1 MDRRNR
7 RGGDGTNRNF
17 QPSSSTNTS
26 NDSVRG
32 SGLLDPLTSVDE
44 QLESVNATLAEIATL
59 LESQGTGGDGADGSD
74 EGLVPRFQPPVY
86 PFDFSTSVTADT
98 PKSNP
103 ETATFTAPADGTVRR
118 VILGWPLGTQQAVGI
133 GLDGPDEAALIPRGP
148 AEAEYI
154 GFDDK
159 VLSFNLNEDLQDD
172 DEINIRF
179 INNDSQDHFVNV
191 DIFFQEDG
199 VKNAN

>member
-1 MDRRNR
+1 MDRRND
-7 RGGDGTNRNF
+7 RGGDGRRSF
-17 QPSSSTNTS
+17 QSSSASNTS
-26 NDSVRG
+26 GDPTRA

-44 QLESVNATLAEIATL
+44 QLQSVNATLSQIAVL
-59 LESQGTGGDGADGSD
+59 LDSQSGDDGSED
-74 EGLVPRFQPPVY
+74 GLVSRTQKPIY
-86 PFDFSTSVTADT
+86 PFDFSRSVTPDT
-98 PKSNP
+98 PKSSP
-103 ETATFTAPADGTVRR
+103 ETATFTAPAAGTVRR
-118 VILGWPLGTQQAVGI
+118 VVLGWPLGTQQAVGI

-172 DEINIRF
+172 DEVNIRF
-179 INNDSQDHFVNV
+179 VNNDSQAHFVNV
-191 DIFFQEDG
+191 DIFFQEEG